1 MKPEDYFAACRP
13 IHAELAAIAERT
25 YLMARTLCA
34 DPSNPAFVAAMDRQD
49 VLHKALADLD
59 AKVVV

>member
-13 IHAELAAIAERT
+13 IHAELAAT

-34 DPSNPAFVAAMDRQD
+34 HQSNPAFVAAMARQD